1 MAESSAAAATT
12 ELPTTTPLL
21 RHRQDSAAAATQQ
34 TTLAAL
40 LGRATGRRGASMLV
54 RETAARQLDERR
66 ADWGYSKPVV
76 ALDMVWN
83 LAFVVVSV
91 VMLICTVE
99 ERPNV
104 PIRVWICGYSL
115 QCLVHVVLVWLE
127 YRRRNRTIRFRDVD
141 ASTRTDTNSVDAND
155 SEDEETGG
163 ALGISSRSSWTTRC
177 ESVNTM
183 ASFLWWIVGFYWVV
197 SGGNILLHNA
207 PRLYWLAVV
216 FLAFDVFFAIFC
228 VVLACLIGIALCC
241 CLPCI
246 IAILYAVAGQEG
258 ASDADLSILPKYK
271 FQISGCEEKPGV
283 GGGRM
288 VPDETS
294 SGCLANE
301 RIILPEDAE
310 CCICLTPYEDGAQ
323 LHALPCNHH
332 FHLTCIEKW
341 LKMNATCPLCKYNIL
356 KGMEQEKSRQ
366 EIQHKLS

>member
-1 MAESSAAAATT
+1 MAESSAAAAATT

-207 PRLYWLAVV
+207 PRLYWY
-216 FLAFDVFFAIFC
+216 
-228 VVLACLIGIALCC
+228 VL
-241 CLPCI
+241 
-246 IAILYAVAGQEG
+246 
-258 ASDADLSILPKYK
+258 
-271 FQISGCEEKPGV
+271 
-283 GGGRM
+283 
-288 VPDETS
+288 
-294 SGCLANE
+294 N
-301 RIILPEDAE
+301 
-310 CCICLTPYEDGAQ
+310 
-323 LHALPCNHH
+323 
-332 FHLTCIEKW
+332 
-341 LKMNATCPLCKYNIL
+341 
-356 KGMEQEKSRQ
+356 
-366 EIQHKLS
+366 